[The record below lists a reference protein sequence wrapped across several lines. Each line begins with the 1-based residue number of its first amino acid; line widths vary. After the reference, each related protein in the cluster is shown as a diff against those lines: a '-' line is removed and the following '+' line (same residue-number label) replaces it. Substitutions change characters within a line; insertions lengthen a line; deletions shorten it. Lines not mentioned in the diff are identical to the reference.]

1 MQARQKFP
9 KSEKNRQKT
18 QKTQKTW
25 SSFVAHLPAVSLV
38 ELLSFASAQLQPS
51 CLSCVNSCRY
61 SGMSRVVQKFGG
73 SSLADLACMRRAA
86 QLVAQR
92 WHEGWQVVV
101 VVSAMGGRTDDL
113 LALASEASKA
123 HAPASAETD
132 ALLATGEQESAALM
146 TLCLHHIGLKARSY
160 TGWQIPVETC
170 GAHGN
175 ARVQQIATANVLATL
190 QEKAIAVCTGFQG
203 TTSNGERI
211 TTLGRGGSDTS
222 AVLLAAALEAER
234 CEIFTDVEGVYTT
247 DPRIVTTARKI
258 ATIDYEEM
266 LEMAAL
272 GARVLETRAASAA
285 MRFRVPLL
293 IRSTF
298 SESPGT
304 SVSATDKTME
314 QRSVTALAYSDKDAK
329 IALVGLDNTPGIA
342 AKVFAQLAL
351 NNISVDMIVQGTT
364 QDEKKAHITFTVAKT
379 DLENACVALEEIRTD
394 APFQELRCDDKVIK
408 ISLIGA
414 GMNSY
419 AGVAS
424 RMFRTLADKGINIQ
438 IIATSEIKISVLIAA
453 DYLELAVRSLHAVFE
468 LQKETSSPL
477 SSPLSSPPSSSPSS
491 PPSLSKS
498 TAR

>member
-1 MQARQKFP
+1 MF
-9 KSEKNRQKT
+9 
-18 QKTQKTW
+18 
-25 SSFVAHLPAVSLV
+25 
-38 ELLSFASAQLQPS
+38 
-51 CLSCVNSCRY
+51 
-61 SGMSRVVQKFGG
+61 RVVQKFGG
-73 SSLADLACMRRAA
+73 SSLADLTCMRRAA

-92 WHEGWQVVV
+92 WHQGDQVLV
-101 VVSAMGGRTDDL
+101 VVSAMGDRTDRL
-113 LALASEASKA
+113 LALAYEASKS

-146 TLCLHHIGLKARSY
+146 ALCLNNIGLKARSFA
-160 TGWQIPVETC
+160 GWQIPVETC
-170 GAHGN
+170 GPHGN
-175 ARVQQIATANVLATL
+175 ARVEQIATTNLLATL
-190 QEKAIAVCTGFQG
+190 REKAVAVCTGFQG
-203 TTSNGERI
+203 ATGGGGGDRRVA
-211 TTLGRGGSDTS
+211 TLGRGGSDTS
-222 AVLLAAALEAER
+222 AVLLAAALEADL

-247 DPRIVTTARKI
+247 DPRIVTSARKI
-258 ATIDYEEM
+258 DTIDYEEM

-285 MRFRVPLL
+285 MRFRVPLR

-298 SESPGT
+298 SDNEGT

-351 NNISVDMIVQGTT
+351 KSVSVDMIVQGTT

-379 DLENACVALEEIRTD
+379 DLERACNALEEIRADT
-394 APFQELRCDDKVIK
+394 PFQEIRSDDKVIK

-419 AGVAS
+419 AGIAS

-453 DYLELAVRSLHAVFE
+453 DYLELAMRSLHAAFE
-468 LQKETSSPL
+468 LQKDTSSQN
-477 SSPLSSPPSSSPSS
+477 S
-491 PPSLSKS
+491 
-498 TAR
+498 A

>member
-1 MQARQKFP
+1 MF
-9 KSEKNRQKT
+9 
-18 QKTQKTW
+18 
-25 SSFVAHLPAVSLV
+25 
-38 ELLSFASAQLQPS
+38 
-51 CLSCVNSCRY
+51 
-61 SGMSRVVQKFGG
+61 RVVQKFGG
-73 SSLADLACMRRAA
+73 SSLADLTCMRRAA

-92 WHEGWQVVV
+92 WHQGDQVLV
-101 VVSAMGGRTDDL
+101 VVSAMGDRTDQL
-113 LALASEASKA
+113 LALAFEASKS

-146 TLCLHHIGLKARSY
+146 ALCLNNIGLKARSFA
-160 TGWQIPVETC
+160 GWQIPVETC
-170 GAHGN
+170 GPHGN
-175 ARVQQIATANVLATL
+175 ARVEQIATTNLLATL
-190 QEKAIAVCTGFQG
+190 RERAVAVCTGFQG
-203 TTSNGERI
+203 TTGGGGGGDRRVA
-211 TTLGRGGSDTS
+211 TLGRGGSDTS
-222 AVLLAAALEAER
+222 AVLLAAALEADL

-247 DPRIVTTARKI
+247 DPRIVTSARKI
-258 ATIDYEEM
+258 DTIDYEEM

-285 MRFRVPLL
+285 MRFRVPLR

-298 SESPGT
+298 SDNEGT

-351 NNISVDMIVQGTT
+351 KSISVDMIVQGTT

-379 DLENACVALEEIRTD
+379 DLERACNALEEIRADT
-394 APFQELRCDDKVIK
+394 PFQEIRSDDKVIK

-419 AGVAS
+419 AGIAS

-453 DYLELAVRSLHAVFE
+453 DYLELAMRSLHAAFE
-468 LQKETSSPL
+468 LQKDTSSQN
-477 SSPLSSPPSSSPSS
+477 S
-491 PPSLSKS
+491 
-498 TAR
+498 A

>member
-1 MQARQKFP
+1 MF
-9 KSEKNRQKT
+9 
-18 QKTQKTW
+18 
-25 SSFVAHLPAVSLV
+25 
-38 ELLSFASAQLQPS
+38 
-51 CLSCVNSCRY
+51 
-61 SGMSRVVQKFGG
+61 RVVQKFGG
-73 SSLADLACMRRAA
+73 SSLADLTCMRRAA

-92 WHEGWQVVV
+92 WHQGDQVLV
-101 VVSAMGGRTDDL
+101 VVSAMGDRTDRL
-113 LALASEASKA
+113 LALAFEASKS

-146 TLCLHHIGLKARSY
+146 ALCLNNIGLKARSFA
-160 TGWQIPVETC
+160 GWQIPVETC
-170 GAHGN
+170 GPHGN
-175 ARVQQIATANVLATL
+175 ARVEQIATTNLLATL
-190 QEKAIAVCTGFQG
+190 REKAVAVCTGFQG
-203 TTSNGERI
+203 TTGGGGGGDRRVA
-211 TTLGRGGSDTS
+211 TLGRGGSDTS
-222 AVLLAAALEAER
+222 AVLLAAALEADL

-247 DPRIVTTARKI
+247 DPRIVTSARKI
-258 ATIDYEEM
+258 DTIDYEEM

-285 MRFRVPLL
+285 MRFRVPLR

-298 SESPGT
+298 SDNEGT
-304 SVSATDKTME
+304 FVSATDKTME

-351 NNISVDMIVQGTT
+351 KSVSVDMIVQGTT

-379 DLENACVALEEIRTD
+379 DLERACNALEEIRADT
-394 APFQELRCDDKVIK
+394 PFQEIRSDDKVIK

-419 AGVAS
+419 AGIAS

-453 DYLELAVRSLHAVFE
+453 DYLELAMRSLHAAFE
-468 LQKETSSPL
+468 LQNDTSSQN
-477 SSPLSSPPSSSPSS
+477 S
-491 PPSLSKS
+491 
-498 TAR
+498 A